1 MGTRVD
7 MGMGVGVGGGG
18 GGGDGLGEGRLLTWV
33 LRRESSRSG

>member
-7 MGMGVGVGGGG
+7 MGMGVGVGGSGV
-18 GGGDGLGEGRLLTWV
+18 GDGLGEGRLLTWV